1 MVRADIFLPAIRR
14 GIDGPLEMMMREALL
29 SAAIR
34 FCRESLVSRE
44 TLQFG
49 AAQAGLT
56 LSLAPADTA
65 LIFSRLLSVTSRQ
78 SPNIA
83 VALWPGVDF
92 TVEADQLRLLCPVA
106 ALRVRMAT
114 EPAPGATELPDA
126 LEAYQEAL
134 AAGAL
139 MQLYMMAG
147 KPWSDA
153 QRADYYRL
161 RFVDGYREAFRSS
174 SEVAPYETGF
184 HNPTRRH
191 AFF

>member
-1 MVRADIFLPAIRR
+1 MARADLFLPAIRR

-34 FCRESLVSRE
+34 FCRASLVSRE

-49 AAQAGLT
+49 ASPAGAS
-56 LSLAPADTA
+56 LSLAPAERTLA
-65 LIFSRLLSVTSRQ
+65 FSRVLSVTSWQ
-78 SPNIA
+78 PPDIGS
-83 VALWPGVDF
+83 ALWPGVDF
-92 TVEADQLRLLCPVA
+92 TVEADQLHLLCPAA
-106 ALRVRMAT
+106 ALRVRIAT
-114 EPAPGATELPDA
+114 EPVPGTTDIPDA
-126 LEAYQEAL
+126 LVAYQEAL

-139 MQLYMMAG
+139 MQLYMMAD

-161 RFVDGYREAFRSS
+161 RFVDGYREAFQRST
-174 SEVAPYETGF
+174 ENVPDETGF

-191 AFF
+191 PFY